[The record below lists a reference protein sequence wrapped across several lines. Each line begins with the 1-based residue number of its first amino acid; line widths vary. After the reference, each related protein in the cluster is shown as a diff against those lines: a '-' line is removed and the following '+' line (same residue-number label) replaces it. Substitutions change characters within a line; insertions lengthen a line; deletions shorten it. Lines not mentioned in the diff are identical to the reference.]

1 LNYSIDTSAILH
13 AWRRSYPP
21 EVFPALW
28 EKLNELVDRG
38 ELLASQEV
46 LFELERKDDDV
57 YRWARERRRMFVP
70 TDEDVQRVVQ
80 DILRDYPGLV
90 DPKRERS
97 GADPF
102 VVAVARVKGCTVV
115 TNERPTTSPTRV
127 KIPTVCQ
134 ALGIRCLDLLQ
145 FIREKGWVFR

>member
-13 AWRRSYPP
+13 AWRRAYPP

-102 VVAVARVKGCTVV
+102 VVAVAQVKGCTVV
-115 TNERPTTSPTRV
+115 TNERPTTSPIRV